1 MFRKFEAKFFSK
13 LNVDKMLIFS
23 GRWEK
28 DGGWGV
34 NVSRRRC
41 ISGNNHIVN
50 VFVPPKVVR
59 FDLLFAMYSS
69 TKAKEK
75 DEKNPEWLRKR
86 LELSRNWIQRFWHHI
101 SHHPPPA
108 IYPGLYKSYE
118 SPTLKNKIENKKDKY
133 FHEFQP
139 LNLHGWRRKKIK
151 SKEFLPQ

>member
-75 DEKNPEWLRKR
+75 DEKKTRMAEKEIGAEPQLDSKV
-86 LELSRNWIQRFWHHI
+86 LASHLAPPTSSHI
-101 SHHPPPA
+101 S
-108 IYPGLYKSYE
+108 G
-118 SPTLKNKIENKKDKY
+118 
-133 FHEFQP
+133 P
-139 LNLHGWRRKKIK
+139 L
-151 SKEFLPQ
+151 